1 MDYATQNISKAIIT
15 VLDSKSSGNKGIKNI
30 EVQYNPSSI
39 TFTTET
45 RKVGLN
51 SIHHQ
56 KSVNEVISQN
66 TSPAITVMN
75 LELIF
80 DDYNNHSVREKI
92 NAFNKIILCS
102 ESRKITFS
110 WSNLEFSGE
119 INSVTSDLTMFN
131 ELGEPIRG
139 KVRFSIQQK
148 EDGSDKKQKERD
160 DKIDTL
166 FDTSDSIVDAQPL
179 KNEMGNL
186 LNLNIF

>member
-1 MDYATQNISKAIIT
+1 MDYATENISKAIIT
-15 VLDSKSSGNKGIKNI
+15 VLDSKSSGNKNI

-92 NAFNKIILCS
+92 NDFNKIILCS

-160 DKIDTL
+160 DKIDNL